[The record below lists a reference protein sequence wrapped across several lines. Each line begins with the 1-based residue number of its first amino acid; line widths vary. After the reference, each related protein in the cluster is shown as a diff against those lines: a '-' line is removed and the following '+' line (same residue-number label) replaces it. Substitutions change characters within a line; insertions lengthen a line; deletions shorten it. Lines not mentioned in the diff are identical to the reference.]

1 MNSLKRVCA
10 FPIKLEFG
18 SVGLRRGENRS
29 TRRKTS
35 QSKGENQQQT
45 QPTGKTCG
53 VDAII
58 RTQATL
64 VGGECSHQLSPM
76 RHPFSLT
83 VLTIDRFHMTS
94 RQPYL
99 CTKQWIGGHVCVQKK
114 SCGNWTLFTCSK
126 LSFIPSN
133 LQSCWPRDWKRSIH
147 SSYLANKGE
156 FCSLFPH
163 RANPTNF

>member
-1 MNSLKRVCA
+1 MSVRSWSNWNLEVLVFKEREKPEYPEKNLSEQGREPTTNSTH
-10 FPIKLEFG
+10 IW
-18 SVGLRRGENRS
+18 
-29 TRRKTS
+29 
-35 QSKGENQQQT
+35 
-45 QPTGKTCG
+45 KTCV

-76 RHPFSLT
+76 CHPFSLT

-126 LSFIPSN
+126 LSFILSN

>member
-1 MNSLKRVCA
+1 MSVRSWSNWNLEVLVFKEREKTEYPEKNLSEQGREPTTNSTH
-10 FPIKLEFG
+10 IW
-18 SVGLRRGENRS
+18 
-29 TRRKTS
+29 
-35 QSKGENQQQT
+35 
-45 QPTGKTCG
+45 KTCG

-83 VLTIDRFHMTS
+83 VLSGAIYRSFSHDFTAAIFVYKTMNR
-94 RQPYL
+94 RPCL
-99 CTKQWIGGHVCVQKK
+99 CTKKILGELN
-114 SCGNWTLFTCSK
+114 SFDMLK

-133 LQSCWPRDWKRSIH
+133 LLSCWLRDWKRSIH